1 MLLVIEILSILMNVL
16 VTIVIVQFIIGLL
29 VMFNVVSMSNQA
41 VSTIYSSLNMILD
54 PILKPIR
61 SILPDTGA
69 IDFSPLVLII
79 GLNILQRV
87 LVYVATQS
95 M

>member
-1 MLLVIEILSILMNVL
+1 MLLLIEIVQILMNVL
-16 VTIVIVQFIIGLL
+16 VMIIIVQFIIGLL
-29 VMFNVVSMSNQA
+29 IMFNVVSMSNQA
-41 VSTIYSSLNMILD
+41 VSTIYSSLNMLLD
-54 PILKPIR
+54 PILNPIR
-61 SILPDTGA
+61 KIMPDTGA

-87 LVYVATQS
+87 LISVATQT